1 MSLLLKFGGSSVAD
15 AANIRRAADIAIRTL
30 PRSPV
35 VVLSAMGKTTDALF
49 AAAQAA
55 ERGEAAVAI
64 QALREIVARHKVA
77 CSELW
82 EGDPPVDL
90 QIFIDAL
97 ATQID
102 MLLRGVSM
110 LRELTART
118 RDAIVSFGELLSSQ
132 IMAAYLDSRGISTS
146 WLDVRRVMRTDATF
160 GGAEPQVASIRALV
174 RSELMP
180 LMGPNRIVVTQ
191 GYLGVTEDGLTT
203 TLGRGGSDYSASLLG
218 AALGA
223 EEVQIW
229 TDVEGILTA
238 DPRMVPEASP
248 VLELSFREA
257 AELAAF
263 GAKVL
268 HPATIQPAVAA
279 DIPVTVRHTLRP
291 DGRFSTITA
300 RGGTGSPR
308 PATAIASRSPIQVI
322 TIESTRMLAQ
332 SGFLA
337 RIFEVFGRLGVSVDV
352 VATAE
357 VSVSLTVE
365 AQAPIP
371 AIRRELSAFAEV
383 SVAPDRAL
391 VALVGERL
399 KHTPGLAARVFGAL
413 SAINVEMISM
423 GSNEINLS
431 LVVERKDE
439 AAAVRLLHQALFA
452 GTGETT

>member
-1 MSLLLKFGGSSVAD
+1 MSVVLKFGGSSVAD
-15 AANIRRAADIAIRTL
+15 AACIRRVAEIAKGAL
-30 PRSPV
+30 DRSPI

-49 AAAQAA
+49 AAAQTA
-55 ERGEAAVAI
+55 ERGDTEGALG
-64 QALREIVARHKVA
+64 ALRNMVEGHGQTCSDLWGNDRPADLQAFIVA
-77 CSELW
+77 
-82 EGDPPVDL
+82 
-90 QIFIDAL
+90 
-97 ATQID
+97 ATTQLD
-102 MLLRGVSM
+102 MLLRGVSL
-110 LRELTART
+110 LRELSARS

-132 IMAAYLDSRGISTS
+132 ILAAFLHSEGVSTS
-146 WLDVRRVMRTDATF
+146 WLDVRRVMRTDARF
-160 GGAEPQVASIRALV
+160 GSAEPQTSQIAGLAKTDLA
-174 RSELMP
+174 P
-180 LMGPNRIVVTQ
+180 LMGPGRIVVTQ
-191 GYLGVTEDGLTT
+191 GYVGATRDGITT
-203 TLGRGGSDYSASLLG
+203 TLGRGGSDYSASILG
-218 AALGA
+218 AAIGA
-223 EEVQIW
+223 DEVQIW

-248 VLELSFREA
+248 ILDLSFREA

-268 HPATIQPAVAA
+268 HPATIQPAVEA

-291 DGRFSTITA
+291 FGRFSTITA
-300 RGGTGSPR
+300 KGGTGSPR

-337 RIFEVFGRLGVSVDV
+337 RIFEVFGRLGTSVDV

-365 AQAPIP
+365 ASAPVE
-371 AIRRELSAFAEV
+371 AIQKELSAFARV
-383 SVAPDRAL
+383 SIAPDRAL
-391 VALVGERL
+391 VAVVGERL

-413 SAINVEMISM
+413 SSINVEMISM

-431 LVVERKDE
+431 LVVERREE

-452 GTGETT
+452 AQGSR

>member
-1 MSLLLKFGGSSVAD
+1 MSVVLKFGGSSVAD
-15 AANIRRAADIAIRTL
+15 ATCVRRVAEIVKGAA

-55 ERGEAAVAI
+55 ERGETEAALK
-64 QALREIVARHKVA
+64 ALREIVLGHKKTCA
-77 CSELW
+77 ELW
-82 EGDPPVDL
+82 TGEPPVDL
-90 QIFIDAL
+90 QQFIDAL
-97 ATQID
+97 STQID
-102 MLLRGVSM
+102 MLLRGVA
-110 LRELTART
+110 LLHELSPRS

-132 IMAAYLDSRGISTS
+132 IVAAFLHSQGLPTA
-146 WLDVRRVMRTDATF
+146 WLDVRRIMRTDSRF
-160 GGAEPQVASIRALV
+160 GGAEPQIRDISALA
-174 RSELMP
+174 RTELVP
-180 LMGPNRIVVTQ
+180 LMGAGRIVVTQ
-191 GYLGVTEDGLTT
+191 GYIGSTKDGITT

-218 AALGA
+218 AAIGA
-223 EEVQIW
+223 GEVQIW

-238 DPRMVPEASP
+238 DPRMVPEP
-248 VLELSFREA
+248 TPILELSFREA

-268 HPATIQPAVAA
+268 HPATIQPAVEAN
-279 DIPVTVRHTLRP
+279 IPVTVRHTMRP
-291 DGRFSTITA
+291 DGKFSTITA

-332 SGFLA
+332 SGFLG
-337 RIFEVFGRLGVSVDV
+337 RIFDVFGRLGVSVDV

-365 AQAPIP
+365 ANAPIE
-371 AIRRELSAFAEV
+371 AIRKELAAFAHV
-383 SVAPDRAL
+383 SVATDRAL

-399 KHTPGLAARVFGAL
+399 KHTPGLAGRVFGAI
-413 SAINVEMISM
+413 ATINVEMISM

-439 AAAVRLLHQALFA
+439 AAAVRLLHHALF
-452 GTGETT
+452 GNGESK

>member
-1 MSLLLKFGGSSVAD
+1 MSLVLKFGGSSVAD
-15 AANIRRAADIAIRTL
+15 ATCIRRVAEIVTHAA

-49 AAAQAA
+49 AAAQSA
-55 ERGEAAVAI
+55 ERGETEAALK
-64 QALREIVARHKVA
+64 ALREIVTKHKSA
-77 CSELW
+77 CAELW
-82 EGDPPVDL
+82 NGDPPVDL
-90 QIFIDAL
+90 QVFLDAL

-102 MLLRGVSM
+102 MLLRGVSL
-110 LRELTART
+110 LRELSPRS
-118 RDAIVSFGELLSSQ
+118 RDAIVAFGELLSSQ
-132 IMAAYLDSRGISTS
+132 IVATYLHSQGVETS
-146 WLDVRRVMRTDATF
+146 WLDVRRVMRTDAGF
-160 GGAEPQVASIRALV
+160 GGAEPRTAEIATLARTELV
-174 RSELMP
+174 P
-180 LMGPNRIVVTQ
+180 LMGPGRIVVTQ
-191 GYLGVTEDGLTT
+191 GYIGSTKDGITT

-218 AALGA
+218 AAIRA

-238 DPRMVPEASP
+238 DPRMVPEATP
-248 VLELSFREA
+248 ILELSFREG

-268 HPATIQPAVAA
+268 HPATIQPAVDAN
-279 DIPVTVRHTLRP
+279 IPVTVRHTMRP
-291 DGRFSTITA
+291 EGKFSTITA
-300 RGGTGSPR
+300 KGGTGSPR

-337 RIFEVFGRLGVSVDV
+337 RIFDVFGRLGVSVDV

-365 AQAPIP
+365 ANAPIE
-371 AIRRELSAFAEV
+371 AIKKELSAFAHV
-383 SVAPDRAL
+383 SVASDRAL

-399 KHTPGLAARVFGAL
+399 KHTPGLAARVFGAI
-413 SAINVEMISM
+413 STINVEMISM

-439 AAAVRLLHQALFA
+439 VAAVRLLHKALFA
-452 GTGETT
+452 GNGEAR

>member
-1 MSLLLKFGGSSVAD
+1 MSLVLKFGGSSVAD
-15 AANIRRAADIAIRTL
+15 ATCVRRVAEIVKGAMSQ
-30 PRSPV
+30 SPL

-55 ERGEAAVAI
+55 ERGETEVALK
-64 QALREIVARHKVA
+64 ALREIVAKHKKA
-77 CSELW
+77 CVELW
-82 EGDPPVDL
+82 EGEPPVDL
-90 QIFIDAL
+90 QQFVEAL
-97 ATQID
+97 STQID
-102 MLLRGVSM
+102 MLLRGVSL
-110 LRELTART
+110 LRELSARS

-132 IMAAYLDSRGISTS
+132 IVAAFLHSRDVPTS
-146 WLDVRRVMRTDATF
+146 WLDVRRVMRTDARF
-160 GGAEPQVASIRALV
+160 GGAEPRTGEIATLART
-174 RSELMP
+174 ELLP
-180 LMGPNRIVVTQ
+180 LLGAGRIVVTQ
-191 GYLGVTEDGLTT
+191 GYIGSTKEGITT

-218 AALGA
+218 AAIGA
-223 EEVQIW
+223 AEVQIW

-238 DPRMVPEASP
+238 DPRMVPEATP
-248 VLELSFREA
+248 ILELSFREA

-268 HPATIQPAVAA
+268 HPATIQPAVDAN
-279 DIPVTVRHTLRP
+279 IPVTVRDTMRP
-291 DGRFSTITA
+291 EGKFSTITA
-300 RGGTGSPR
+300 KGGTGSPR

-337 RIFEVFGRLGVSVDV
+337 RIFEVFGRLGASVDV

-365 AQAPIP
+365 ATAPIE
-371 AIRRELSAFAEV
+371 AIKKELGAFAHV
-383 SVAPDRAL
+383 SVASDRAL

-413 SAINVEMISM
+413 STINVEMISM

-452 GTGETT
+452 GNGEAK

>member
-1 MSLLLKFGGSSVAD
+1 MSLVLKFGGSSVAD
-15 AANIRRAADIAIRTL
+15 AACVRRVAEIVKGAAS
-30 PRSPV
+30 RSPV

-55 ERGEAAVAI
+55 ERGETEASLK
-64 QALREIVARHKVA
+64 ALREIVAKHKKA
-77 CSELW
+77 CAELW
-82 EGDPPVDL
+82 EGEPPVDL
-90 QIFIDAL
+90 QQFIEAL
-97 ATQID
+97 STQID
-102 MLLRGVSM
+102 MLLRGVAL
-110 LRELTART
+110 LRELSARS

-132 IMAAYLDSRGISTS
+132 IVAAYLHSRGVPSA
-146 WLDVRRVMRTDATF
+146 WLDVRRVMRTDASF
-160 GGAEPQVASIRALV
+160 GGAEPQIGEIATLART
-174 RSELMP
+174 ELTP
-180 LMGPNRIVVTQ
+180 LMGPGRIVVTQ
-191 GYLGVTEDGLTT
+191 GYIGSTKDGITT

-218 AALGA
+218 AAIGA

-238 DPRMVPEASP
+238 DPRMVPEAVP
-248 VLELSFREA
+248 VLELSFREG

-268 HPATIQPAVAA
+268 HPATIQPAVDA
-279 DIPVTVRHTLRP
+279 DIPVTVRHTMRP
-291 DGRFSTITA
+291 EGRFSTITA
-300 RGGTGSPR
+300 RGGAGSKR
-308 PATAIASRSPIQVI
+308 PATAIASRGPIQVI

-337 RIFEVFGRLGVSVDV
+337 RIFDVFGRLGVSVDV

-365 AQAPIP
+365 ANAPIE
-371 AIRRELSAFAEV
+371 AIKKELGAFAHV
-383 SVAPDRAL
+383 SVAQDRAL

-399 KHTPGLAARVFGAL
+399 KHTPGLAARVFGAI
-413 SAINVEMISM
+413 ATINVEMISM

-439 AAAVRLLHQALFA
+439 VAAVRLLHKALFA
-452 GTGETT
+452 GNGEAR

>member
-1 MSLLLKFGGSSVAD
+1 MSLVLKFGGSSVAD
-15 AANIRRAADIAIRTL
+15 AACVRRVAEIVTGAAA
-30 PRSPV
+30 RSPV

-55 ERGEAAVAI
+55 ERGETEAALK
-64 QALREIVARHKVA
+64 ALREVVAKHKQV

-82 EGDPPVDL
+82 QGELPVDL
-90 QIFIDAL
+90 QQFIEAL
-97 ATQID
+97 STQID
-102 MLLRGVSM
+102 MLLRGVAL
-110 LRELTART
+110 LRELSARS

-132 IMAAYLDSRGISTS
+132 IVAAFLHSRSVPS
-146 WLDVRRVMRTDATF
+146 AWLDVRRVMRTDAGF
-160 GGAEPQVASIRALV
+160 GGAEPQTDEIATLARI
-174 RSELMP
+174 ELTP
-180 LMGPNRIVVTQ
+180 LMGPGRIVVTQ
-191 GYLGVTEDGLTT
+191 GYIGSTKDGITT

-218 AALGA
+218 AAIGA
-223 EEVQIW
+223 DEVQIW

-238 DPRMVPEASP
+238 DPRMVPEAMP
-248 VLELSFREA
+248 ILELSFREG

-263 GAKVL
+263 GARVL
-268 HPATIQPAVAA
+268 HPATIQPAVEAN
-279 DIPVTVRHTLRP
+279 IPVTVRHTMRP
-291 DGRFSTITA
+291 LGKFSTITA
-300 RGGTGSPR
+300 KGGSGSAR

-365 AQAPIP
+365 ANAPIEK
-371 AIRRELSAFAEV
+371 IKRELDAFAHV
-383 SVAPDRAL
+383 SVASDRAL

-399 KHTPGLAARVFGAL
+399 KHTPGLAARVFGAI
-413 SAINVEMISM
+413 SSINVEMISM

-431 LVVERKDE
+431 LVVERRDE
-439 AAAVRLLHQALFA
+439 ASAVRMLHQALFGSA
-452 GTGETT
+452 ATK

>member
-1 MSLLLKFGGSSVAD
+1 MSLVLKFGGSSVAD
-15 AANIRRAADIAIRTL
+15 ATSVRRVADIVRGAMD
-30 PRSPV
+30 RSPV

-55 ERGEAAVAI
+55 ERGETEAALN
-64 QALREIVARHKVA
+64 ALREIVARHKNA

-82 EGDPPVDL
+82 AGEPPVDL
-90 QIFIDAL
+90 QQFIAAL
-97 ATQID
+97 STQID
-102 MLLRGVSM
+102 MLLRGVSL
-110 LRELTART
+110 LRELSPRS
-118 RDAIVSFGELLSSQ
+118 RDAIVAFGELLSSQ
-132 IMAAYLDSRGISTS
+132 IVAAFLHSRGVPTA
-146 WLDVRRVMRTDATF
+146 WLDVRRIMRTDARF
-160 GGAEPQVASIRALV
+160 GGAEPQTGEVATLART
-174 RSELMP
+174 ELTP
-180 LMGPNRIVVTQ
+180 LMSAGRIVVTQ
-191 GYLGVTEDGLTT
+191 GYIGATKDGITT

-218 AALGA
+218 AAIGA

-238 DPRMVPEASP
+238 DPRMVPEATP
-248 VLELSFREA
+248 ILELSFREA

-268 HPATIQPAVAA
+268 HPATIQPAVDA

-291 DGRFSTITA
+291 EGRFSTITA
-300 RGGTGSPR
+300 RGGAGSPR

-337 RIFEVFGRLGVSVDV
+337 RIFEVFGRLGASVDV

-365 AQAPIP
+365 ATAPIE
-371 AIRRELSAFAEV
+371 AIKRELGAFAHV
-383 SVAPDRAL
+383 SVATDRAL

-413 SAINVEMISM
+413 SSINVEMISM

-431 LVVERKDE
+431 LVVERRDE
-439 AAAVRLLHQALFA
+439 AAAVRLLHKALFEGNGA
-452 GTGETT
+452 LR

>member
-1 MSLLLKFGGSSVAD
+1 MSLVQKFGGSSVAD
-15 AANIRRAADIAIRTL
+15 AACIRRVAEIVKLSAS
-30 PRSPV
+30 RSPV

-55 ERGEAAVAI
+55 ERGETEAALR
-64 QALREIVARHKVA
+64 ALREIVAKHKRA
-77 CSELW
+77 CVELW
-82 EGDPPVDL
+82 GGEPPVDL
-90 QIFIDAL
+90 QQFIDAL
-97 ATQID
+97 STQID
-102 MLLRGVSM
+102 MLLRGVAL
-110 LRELTART
+110 LRELSARS

-132 IMAAYLDSRGISTS
+132 IVAAFLHSQGVQTS
-146 WLDVRRVMRTDATF
+146 WLDVRRVMRTDSRF
-160 GGAEPQVASIRALV
+160 GAAEPQAGEIAVLART
-174 RSELMP
+174 ELAP
-180 LMGPNRIVVTQ
+180 LMGPDRIVVTQ
-191 GYLGVTEDGLTT
+191 GYIGSTKEGITT

-218 AALGA
+218 AAIGA
-223 EEVQIW
+223 AEVQIW

-238 DPRMVPEASP
+238 DPRMVEEPTP
-248 VLELSFREA
+248 ILELSFREA

-268 HPATIQPAVAA
+268 HPATIQPAVDAN
-279 DIPVTVRHTLRP
+279 IPVTVRHTMRP
-291 DGRFSTITA
+291 GGKFSTITA
-300 RGGTGSPR
+300 EGGTGSPR
-308 PATAIASRSPIQVI
+308 PATAIASRGPIQVI

-332 SGFLA
+332 SGFLG

-365 AQAPIP
+365 ANAPIE
-371 AIRRELSAFAEV
+371 AIRKELGAFAHV
-383 SVAPDRAL
+383 SVASDRAL

-413 SAINVEMISM
+413 SSINVEMISM

-439 AAAVRLLHQALFA
+439 AAAVRLLHKALFA
-452 GTGETT
+452 GNGESK